1 MEQVKTARE
10 LGLDEPGVGYEW
22 NAGDTPPGDSAPG
35 QWTAKRDKNKW
46 VVLFHASKG
55 AIYVIHTF
63 PPTEEGERA
72 AKTMAIR
79 LVDVAWGRR

>member
-10 LGLDEPGVGYEW
+10 LGFNEPQVGYEW
-22 NAGDTPPGDSAPG
+22 NAGDTPPGDSVPG
-35 QWTAKRDKNKW
+35 QWTTRRDKNKW
-46 VVLFHASKG
+46 VVLFHASEG
-55 AIYVIHTF
+55 ATYVIHTF